1 MSESVPMDLIGVR
14 IEYPTNQPIVL
25 LRESHGKRFLAIWI
39 GAMEATAIAYALE
52 GVDTPRPFTHDLLR
66 ITTEVLGGQVTRVT
80 VTELRDSVYY
90 ADLVLSRD
98 GEEIHVSSRPSDAIA
113 LAARTGAPVFATP
126 EVLDDAGIEIK
137 DDHQEAEW
145 RPSGSSSKVCRPRT
159 SGPTPRPSHPGR
171 SRARA
176 AGHPPETVG
185 TRLPMVYRTA
195 RKQVITWL

>member
-1 MSESVPMDLIGVR
+1 
-14 IEYPTNQPIVL
+14 
-25 LRESHGKRFLAIWI
+25 
-39 GAMEATAIAYALE
+39 MEATAIAYALE

-137 DDHQEAEW
+137 DDHQEAEVEAF
-145 RPSGSSSKVCRPRT
+145 REFLEDLSPEDFRT
-159 SGPTPRPSHPGR
+159 G
-171 SRARA
+171 
-176 AGHPPETVG
+176 
-185 TRLPMVYRTA
+185 
-195 RKQVITWL
+195 